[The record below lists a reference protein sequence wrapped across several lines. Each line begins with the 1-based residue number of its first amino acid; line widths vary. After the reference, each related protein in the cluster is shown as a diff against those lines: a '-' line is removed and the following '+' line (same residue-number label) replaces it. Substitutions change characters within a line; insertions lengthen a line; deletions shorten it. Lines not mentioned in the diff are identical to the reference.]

1 MVKFQVNEADRQ
13 QFPEW
18 IAGQWVLY
26 VPGEGYHVRDTEE
39 EIDTLMKAIKQVK
52 ELGRTRK

>member
-26 VPGEGYHVRDTEE
+26 VPGEGYHFRDTEE
-39 EIDTLMKAIKQVK
+39 AIDTLMKAIKQVK

>member
-13 QFPEW
+13 QFPGW

>member
-18 IAGQWVLY
+18 IAGQWVRY
-26 VPGEGYHVRDTEE
+26 VPGEGYHFRDTEE
-39 EIDTLMKAIKQVK
+39 AIDTLMKAIKQVK